1 MLIAV
6 ELPAPACGELAGT
19 TRGYRR
25 HVAAGDEKCRPC
37 LDAMAACKR
46 TWWQGSPAAQAA
58 SRARVRIRSRA
69 LERLAREH
77 RARFLALLDDE
88 TRKDAA
94 CAG

>member
-6 ELPAPACGELAGT
+6 EPAPACGELAGT
-19 TRGYRR
+19 TSGYRR
-25 HVAAGDEKCRPC
+25 HVAAGDGKCRPC

-46 TWWQGSPAAQAA
+46 KWWQGSPGAQEA
-58 SRARVRIRSRA
+58 SRARVRVRSRA

-77 RARFLALLDDE
+77 RARFLALLDEE